1 MSKLVDFTLTPEQD
15 LIALV
20 NLDHGTNFTLD
31 DVTLST
37 PVSVDYQGRN
47 TKVTVTSKN
56 RRKYVGSRDMY
67 YNRIDL
73 QEFTPIEVL
82 MEDMITPALLIG
94 QLNAENHV
102 VFDVSDLIDYSF
114 LATLQF
120 AVVTT
125 VTLTAKVTSLRWKGT
140 ASADIVYGLPA
151 NITALNHLVRDIL
164 PTPGYLP

>member
-1 MSKLVDFTLTPEQD
+1 MSKLVDFKLTPEQD

-20 NLDHGTNFTLD
+20 NVDHGTNFTLD
-31 DVTLST
+31 DVTLSAPM
-37 PVSVDYQGRN
+37 PVNYQGRN

-56 RRKYVGSRDMY
+56 RRKYIGQRDMY

-82 MEDMITPALLIG
+82 MEDKITPALLIG
-94 QLNAENHV
+94 QLNTENHI
-102 VFDVSDLIDYSF
+102 VFDINDLIDYSF
-114 LATLQF
+114 LAQLQF
-120 AVVTT
+120 GVVSN
-125 VTLTAKVTSLRWKGT
+125 VTLIAKLTSLRWQGT
-140 ASADIVYGLPA
+140 APADVVYGLPP